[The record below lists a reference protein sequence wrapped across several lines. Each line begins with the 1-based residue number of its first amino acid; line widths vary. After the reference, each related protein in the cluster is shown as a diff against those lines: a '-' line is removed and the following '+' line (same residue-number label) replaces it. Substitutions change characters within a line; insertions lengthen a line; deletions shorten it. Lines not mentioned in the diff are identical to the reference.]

1 MVGGTL
7 NATQA
12 YGARCAGP
20 ARSLGRTHGVEAPGL
35 PGSGGNPCGKDGR
48 EPRGLFLRLAAGADA
63 VIEQFRPGVAAR
75 LGIDYETV
83 RAARR
88 RGWPRPQ
95 LHDS

>member
-1 MVGGTL
+1 MVGNRGKKSDTL
-7 NATQA
+7 DLKTPE
-12 YGARCAGP
+12 G
-20 ARSLGRTHGVEAPGL
+20 
-35 PGSGGNPCGKDGR
+35 
-48 EPRGLFLRLAAGADA
+48 RGLFLRLAAGADA

-88 RGWPRPQ
+88 RGRPRPQ